1 MSPVRMPMIDTGD
14 GQMDVISRLLKD
26 RILLL
31 GQQVDDEVANV
42 LVAQLLYLANEDPTK
57 DITLYINSP
66 GGSVSAG
73 MTGSEDLSNSNSG
86 SSANECFE
94 GFSRTMFKIN
104 HGLDKVVFKPIAKG
118 YRALPAPIRKGTGNV
133 VDNLRSLLT
142 VSNNVLQGEF
152 NKAGNNVARFGINT
166 TAGIL
171 GIFDPATRLGFED
184 QGKEDFGQTLG
195 VWGTKSGCYF
205 VLPILGPTTT
215 RDAIGLVGNTILDP
229 VYQITHNTEI
239 SNGVVGNGNYSEHN
253 YYYYRGTGAV
263 DFRAKNIESF
273 DSVEKNSI
281 DLYAS
286 LKSLY
291 LQNRMQKIKNE
302 KSSIETQDDSDW
314 EEIDTN

>member
-1 MSPVRMPMIDTGD
+1 MIKKVTYF
-14 GQMDVISRLLKD
+14 LLVFF
-26 RILLL
+26 LLF
-31 GQQVDDEVANV
+31 QIKTAY
-42 LVAQLLYLANEDPTK
+42 A
-57 DITLYINSP
+57 
-66 GGSVSAG
+66 GS
-73 MTGSEDLSNSNSG
+73 TGSEELK
-86 SSANECFE
+86 SSDKATANECFE
-94 GFSRTMFKIN
+94 GVSRAMFKFN
-104 HGLDKVVFKPIAKG
+104 HVLDKAIFKPVAKG

-142 VSNNVLQGEF
+142 LSNNLLQGDL
-152 NKAGNNVARFGINT
+152 NRAGNTAARFGINT

-171 GIFDPATRLGFED
+171 GVFDPATRLGFED

-195 VWGTKSGCYF
+195 AWGADTGCYF

-215 RDAIGLVGNTILDP
+215 RDAIGLVGNVFIDP

-239 SNGVVGNGNYSEHN
+239 DNGMVGNSNYSEHN

-273 DSVEKNSI
+273 ESLEENSI

-291 LQNRMQKIKNE
+291 LQNRKKKIAN
-302 KSSIETQDDSDW
+302 STSTVETQDDSDW
-314 EEIDTN
+314 EEIEN